1 MKSPRLRENR
11 TLDRTFKPLTEEVSE
26 KQQSDREAT
35 EKCFKKGM
43 VTC

>member
-1 MKSPRLRENR
+1 MKSPRLSKNR
-11 TLDRTFKPLTEEVSE
+11 ALDRPFKPLTEEVSE

-35 EKCFKKGM
+35 EKCFKKVM